1 MSVDD
6 GSPPYV
12 YDRSSEEEESPQE
25 ESSESEEGVNNY
37 IYYI

>member
-12 YDRSSEEEESPQE
+12 YDRSSEEESPQE
-25 ESSESEEGVNNY
+25 ESSEGEEGANN
-37 IYYI
+37 